1 MPFQTEHTRVLHS
14 IQNLQKTRKVAM
26 KVCSK
31 SFLNIALNIYIIK
44 ITQVAKKHGTEKNLV
59 KVDSVLGVGLG

>member
-1 MPFQTEHTRVLHS
+1 MQFHTEYTCVLH
-14 IQNLQKTRKVAM
+14 IVQNLQKTRKVLM

-31 SFLNIALNIYIIK
+31 SFIYIALYIFFK
-44 ITQVAKKHGTEKNLV
+44 ITQVAKKHGAEKNLV